1 MAKQESGVSR
11 FVTDPKQARTV
22 VMKDKTSYPV
32 GANGHVVIT
41 DAKHVAEM
49 ERGNK
54 DYFSSA
60 PGFFGGRGVDCPC
73 GHTCWRWQRSCP
85 KCGSMLDAG

>member
-1 MAKQESGVSR
+1 MR

-32 GANGHVVIT
+32 GVNGHVVIT

-60 PGFFGGRGVDCPC
+60 PGVFGGDHRACRCRRSPWPWERVCP
-73 GHTCWRWQRSCP
+73 R
-85 KCGSMLDAG
+85 CGSTLDAE